1 MGLEIIIGPK
11 SKDKNIYL
19 YKKIKQDVD
28 RIGDVLFFVPSQKR
42 VIAENEYMQYLNL
55 EGIINLKI
63 TTLSEYIKKI
73 INTLNIHYND
83 EYLTSLDENILVSKI
98 IDNNKN
104 ELKRYGKV
112 LNKEGFIL
120 EVSNYI
126 STLRRLDVQENE
138 ILKIK
143 KNKKIEVT
151 TKEKLEELLL
161 LYSSY
166 ISEIGK
172 NGFVDDNSYV
182 KIYSKL
188 NDRFPQKIY
197 FDGYNNF
204 TNIEYEIIEMFI
216 KNGIDV
222 VISLV
227 TDAKKIEDINTKN
240 TSEIFEIP
248 NVTYTKLIKIAS
260 KYNIAV
266 YENYIKYGDEKE
278 KDLAILGEYAF
289 SDIVNV
295 NGVRTENIKINLVK
309 NEKAEIIS
317 IADSIIENVHN
328 GLKYSDNIIYTSNID
343 KYENIVRQ
351 VFYEYN
357 IPFYLDK
364 KESME
369 NNVLVK
375 YILLLRDVLIN
386 PYDAKLLISILKLR
400 LNDVDN
406 NELAIFENYITEFNI
421 YDIRNKFTKK
431 TKNFDYDLAS
441 LNIFREKIIR
451 IFENDMLL
459 NKEFTENYVTFFVE
473 RIYKHIIN
481 NNVLKNYENYINSI
495 QDLYAKEVLVQV
507 TQKLSDMF
515 DSINKIY
522 KKISY
527 KKFCEVFNN
536 CVKQIKIDTIP
547 SSINQVNILD
557 INSSKSTQKKCV
569 YIVGANEGELPID
582 PQEDIIFSDGELEK
596 LEEINLK
603 VKENVSTK
611 YNMGLY
617 NIYEAFNTVKN
628 KLYIYIKSSDMSSK
642 SLSASRIIERLKE
655 MFDIDVCENVIN
667 DIRVNY
673 LTKADILQNIKF
685 VSDKE
690 ELAIFDILKYDSNF
704 SKSLMWKKDDKN
716 LKKDTLDKIYGDKI
730 LSSVTKLES
739 FKKCPFSYYLKYILN
754 IKNQEKF
761 ELTSLDLG
769 TFMHSVIEEF
779 SNYILLKNITWNSLV
794 IKDEFLNVEQELD
807 NIISSNIDKIL
818 EKQKESFKFNI
829 LKQKLINTIKSIIK
843 IIAKSFNQSEFI
855 PYGYEIEFRD
865 GAMFAPITLNIGDR
879 TVELIG
885 KIDRVDTLNIDD
897 KMYVRVVDYKS
908 SNKTLK
914 LDDIREGISLQLIT
928 YLSNFIKNV
937 KNKSKLDV
945 IPAAMTYFTISE
957 KMLNLDS
964 YLSEDEIKEN
974 IISSLRL
981 KGIFIS
987 DLEILNKMDK
997 KFESKERLIDISKMS
1012 IARKTDKC
1020 LEESDY
1026 QKLCSEANNILS
1038 KIAKEILDGVVKIS
1052 PNRKIDSCSYCEY
1065 GPICRKNIAL

>member
-11 SKDKNIYL
+11 SKDKSIYL
-19 YKKIKQDVD
+19 YEKIKQDVD
-28 RIGDVLFFVPSQKR
+28 KKSDVLFFVPSQKR

-55 EGIINLKI
+55 DGIIDLKI

-73 INTLNIHYND
+73 IDTLNIHYND
-83 EYLTSLDENILVSKI
+83 EYLTNIDEKILISKI
-98 IDNNKN
+98 IDNNKDR
-104 ELKRYGKV
+104 LKRYGKV

-126 STLRRLDVQENE
+126 DILRKLDINETE
-138 ILKIK
+138 ILKII
-143 KNKKIEVT
+143 KNKNIDDT

-166 ISEIGK
+166 ISEINK

-182 KIYSKL
+182 KIYSKI
-188 NDRFPQKIY
+188 NNKSPKKIY

-216 KNGIDV
+216 KNGSDV
-222 VISLV
+222 VVSLV
-227 TDAKKIEDINTKN
+227 TDAKKIEDVETKN
-240 TSEIFEIP
+240 TSEIFQIS
-248 NVTYTKLIKIAS
+248 NITYSKLIKIAS
-260 KYNIAV
+260 KYNIDV
-266 YENYIKYGDEKE
+266 YEIYIKYGDEKE

-289 SDIVNV
+289 SDIVSINQI
-295 NGVRTENIKINLVK
+295 RAENIEINLVK

-317 IADSIIENVHN
+317 IADSIIKNIDN
-328 GLKYSDNIIYTSNID
+328 GLNYSDNIIYTSNLD
-343 KYENIVRQ
+343 KYENIVKQ

-357 IPFYLDK
+357 IPFYIDK
-364 KESME
+364 KESIE

-375 YILLLRDVLIN
+375 YILLLSDVLLN
-386 PYDAKLLISILKLR
+386 PYDTKLLINILKLR
-400 LNDVDN
+400 LNDIDIN
-406 NELAIFENYITEFNI
+406 KLQIFENYITEFNI
-421 YDIRNKFTKK
+421 YDIRNSFKKK
-431 TKNFDYDLAS
+431 TKNFDYDLAN
-441 LNIFREKIIR
+441 LNVFREEIIK
-451 IFENDMLL
+451 IFENDMLVDDESKQ
-459 NKEFTENYVTFFVE
+459 NNVTFFIE
-473 RIYKHIIN
+473 KIYKHLTN

-495 QDLYAKEVLVQV
+495 QDLYVKEVLVQV
-507 TQKLSDMF
+507 TQKLGDMF

-527 KKFCEVFNN
+527 KKFCNIVNS

-557 INSSKSTQKKCV
+557 INSSKSTEKKYV
-569 YIVGANEGELPID
+569 YIVGANEGELPND
-582 PQEDIIFSDGELEK
+582 PKEDIIFNDIELEK

-603 VKENVSTK
+603 VREDVSTK
-611 YNMGLY
+611 YNMCLY
-617 NIYEAFNTVKN
+617 NIYEAFNVVKN
-628 KLYIYIKSSDMSSK
+628 RLLIYIKSSDMASK
-642 SLSASRIIERLKE
+642 SLNASRIIERLKE
-655 MFDIDVCENVIN
+655 MFDIDICENVIN
-667 DIRVNY
+667 DMKGNY
-673 LTKADILQNIKF
+673 FTKSDILQNINY

-690 ELAIFDILKYDSNF
+690 KLAIFDILKDDNNF
-704 SKSLMWKKDDKN
+704 NNSLLWKKDDKN
-716 LKKDTLDKIYGDKI
+716 LSKETLDKLYGNKI

-754 IKNQEKF
+754 IKKQEKF
-761 ELTSLDLG
+761 EITNLDLG

-779 SNYILLKNITWNSLV
+779 SNYILSKNITWNSLV
-794 IKDEFLNVEQELD
+794 IEEEFLSVENELD
-807 NIISSNIDKIL
+807 NIILSKIDKIL
-818 EKQKESFKFNI
+818 QKQKDSFKFNI
-829 LKQKLINTIKSIIK
+829 LKQKLVITIKSIIK
-843 IIAKSFNQSEFI
+843 IIAKSFNQSEFT

-865 GAMFAPITLNIGDR
+865 GAMFAPITLNIGER
-879 TVELIG
+879 SVELIG
-885 KIDRVDTLNIDD
+885 KIDRVDTLSIGD

-928 YLSNFIKNV
+928 YLSNFIKNM
-937 KNKSKLDV
+937 KKKSKLEV

-957 KMLNLDS
+957 KMLNLDN

-997 KFESKERLIDISKMS
+997 KFESKERLIDISKIS

-1020 LEESDY
+1020 LEENTY
-1026 QKLCSEANNILS
+1026 KKLCDETSDILG

-1065 GPICRKNIAL
+1065 GSICRKNIAL